1 MAGNVNSGRKPNARL
16 MAKNLSILLDEIDP
30 VTQRKRMIRVLKKL
44 IENAEDGDNVA
55 INAIMDRVDGKPA
68 TTNELSG
75 PDGGAIPI
83 SIKVSFGE

>member
-1 MAGNVNSGRKPNARL
+1 MAGNVNSGRKPNERL

-30 VTQRKRMIRVLKKL
+30 KTQRKRMIRVLKKL

>member
-1 MAGNVNSGRKPNARL
+1 